1 MTLLGTV
8 ISTLEGPSTKQFAF
22 VVSNPQVRK
31 GQYVLVEGGEE
42 GGLIAVVKDL
52 LRANRYFER
61 AESVSE
67 YNKRSMPPA
76 VSIGVGVAGVG
87 ATQASASQPSSQA
100 GAPAGI
106 QGFLQSLPV
115 NEWEYVVADCM
126 TLGALKKNSLSRS
139 AYPPS
144 PGAKVSLVE
153 PNSLKEFLGF
163 GDDGLHLG
171 RLLQHE
177 VEAKVDVSRL
187 LQKHLAI
194 LGISGSGKSY
204 FTSVLLEELLARKK
218 GAGSPAVVVFDVHGE
233 YVSFADKHRNPS
245 FAEKTTVVKGNDVKI
260 AFHKLPIEAL
270 MELVPDM
277 SSTQA
282 RELEKIIFGLKKE
295 MKDKGE
301 KAYDLKDLMDAVA
314 AEPSLA
320 KKENVR
326 GPLLSWL
333 SRLRKLKLFSRAD
346 NPSLRDIVLPGKMV
360 VFDLSELTDQ
370 KKKQVILAYFAQ
382 KLFKQRR
389 KGLLPPFVLFVE
401 EAHNFCKER
410 AAKGGAISKGIIE
423 TIAREGRKFGA
434 CLCLISQRPVQLST
448 TALSQCNS
456 YAIFK
461 ISNPY
466 DLDHIQQ
473 SCEAIDREIVGEIT
487 LLKTGE
493 GILLGEAVNQ
503 PAFIKVRMRKS
514 AKAARAETLEQMA
527 KDFEDLSARTATADD
542 VEQFI

>member
-1 MTLLGTV
+1 MTLVVGTV

-22 VVSNPQVRK
+22 VVNNPVVRK
-31 GQYVLVEGGEE
+31 GQYVLAEGEE

-52 LRANRYFER
+52 VRANRYFER

-67 YNKRSMPPA
+67 YQKRS
-76 VSIGVGVAGVG
+76 VSSSLVSAAGGGASNNVSASAAQNNLAGV
-87 ATQASASQPSSQA
+87 
-100 GAPAGI
+100 

-126 TLGALKKNSLSRS
+126 TLGALKQNSASLSRA

-144 PGAKVSLVE
+144 PGAKVKLVE
-153 PNSLKEFLGF
+153 PDALKQFLGF
-163 GDDGLHLG
+163 TEEGLHLG
-171 RLLQHE
+171 RLIQHE

-204 FTSVLLEELLARKK
+204 FTSVLLEELLGRKK
-218 GAGSPAVVVFDVHGE
+218 GAGSPAVIVFDVHGE
-233 YVSFADKHRNPS
+233 YVSFGDKHRNPA
-245 FAEKTTVVKGNDVKI
+245 FAEKTAIVKGNEVRI

-270 MELVPDM
+270 MDLVPDM

-282 RELEKIIFGLKKE
+282 RELEKILFELKKQ
-295 MKDKGE
+295 MKQKGD
-301 KAYDLKDLMDAVA
+301 KAYDLKDVMDAVA
-314 AEPSLA
+314 SAPGLA

-333 SRLRKLKLFSRAD
+333 SRLRKFKLFARAD
-346 NPSLRDIVLPGKMV
+346 NPPLRELVLPGKMI
-360 VFDLSELTDQ
+360 VFDLSELTEL
-370 KKKQVILAYFAQ
+370 KKKQVILAYFMQ
-382 KLFKQRR
+382 KMFKQRR

-401 EAHNFCKER
+401 EAHNFAKEKV
-410 AAKGGAISKGIIE
+410 AKGGAVSKSIIE
-423 TIAREGRKFGA
+423 TLAREGRKFGA

-461 ISNPY
+461 ITNPY

-473 SCEAIDREIVGEIT
+473 SCETIDREIVGEIT

-493 GILLGEAVNQ
+493 GIFLGEAVNQ
-503 PAFIKVRMRKS
+503 PAFVKVRARRS
-514 AKAARAETLEQMA
+514 AKAARAESLEQMA
-527 KDFEDLSARTATADD
+527 RDFEELAQRQASAED